1 MTLSA
6 PVPLDANAFRT
17 SAIDFDQLAEHG
29 YVVVPNYLEAPY
41 CQRLFDYAQSLQ
53 ASDWQQAGIGRADQ
67 YTTNTAVRQDKI
79 RWLQRDFE
87 LERAYLA
94 MMDELRLQ
102 VNRELFMGL
111 FDYECH
117 LAHYPPGA
125 FYRKHLDAF
134 KGRSNRILTTVFYLN
149 PDWQEADGGQLVMY
163 GERGEVLETILPEAG
178 KLVVFLSDV
187 FVHEVLAG
195 NRDRFSITGWYRHNT
210 SINGVIDPT
219 R

>member
-1 MTLSA
+1 MTITA
-6 PVPLDANAFRT
+6 PEIDQSVFKT
-17 SAIDFDQLAEHG
+17 SAIDFDQLAAYG
-29 YVVVPNYLEAPY
+29 YVIVPNFLALEY
-41 CQRLFDYAQSLQ
+41 CQQLFVYAQQLT
-53 ASDWQQAGIGRADQ
+53 AADWQQAGIGRADQ

-79 RWLQRDFE
+79 RWLNVQAPPE
-87 LERAYLA
+87 KAYLD
-94 MMDELRLQ
+94 MMENLRLQ

-149 PDWQEADGGQLVMY
+149 PDWQETDGGQLVIY
-163 GERGEVLETILPEAG
+163 GEHGDVLEQVLPEAG
-178 KLVVFLSDV
+178 KLVLFLSDV

-195 NRDRFSITGWYRHNT
+195 QRDRFSITGWYRHNT
-210 SINGVIDPT
+210 SVNGVVDPT

>member
-1 MTLSA
+1 MTMAASA
-6 PVPLDANAFRT
+6 LDHSVFKT
-17 SAIDFDQLAEHG
+17 SAIDFDQLAERG
-29 YVVVPNYLEAPY
+29 YVIVPNFLAPEY
-41 CQRLFDYAQSLQ
+41 CQILFNYAQQLS

-79 RWLQRDFE
+79 RWLSAEFSPE
-87 LERAYLA
+87 KAYLD
-94 MMDELRLQ
+94 MMDGLRLQ

-125 FYRKHLDAF
+125 IYRKHLDAF

-149 PDWQEADGGQLVMY
+149 PDWQDTDGGQLVLY
-163 GERGEVLETILPEAG
+163 GARGEVLEQVLPEAG

-195 NRDRFSITGWYRHNT
+195 QRDRFSITGWYRHNT
-210 SINGVIDPT
+210 SVNGVIDPT